1 MKVLVNGL
9 GNIGTT
15 LANTLLEFRDVLNI
29 DTVFVYKNRP
39 EPWLDPDEELLKIRG
54 AVFCLS
60 IDDVLPEIDFL
71 FECRSNAF
79 DLEAIIDQS
88 PKLIGAVAQGG
99 EGDFG
104 IPFMSGVNAVAIYG
118 EPRVH
123 VVSCNTHGFGSI
135 LQLFGGA
142 DLSNIE
148 GADAVVVRRS
158 EDISNHEK
166 LVSANVVVRH
176 KDPLYGTHH
185 GTDLHNLFATIGIDC
200 SVTTSDIT
208 TPSQLMH
215 GLRFA
220 ITLKNDDVIE
230 RIQSGGA
237 VALTEKFDS
246 NRIFELGRRYGFQ
259 GRIFSQSILVTP
271 SLLIHGN
278 TVRGWAFVPQEGNTI
293 LSTVEAFLLQTK
305 SPQAGAAMQVIK
317 NALLQSAW

>member
-15 LANTLLEFRDVLNI
+15 LANTLLEFRATLNI
-29 DTVFVYKNRP
+29 DTVYVYKNRP
-39 EPWLDPDEELLKIRG
+39 QSWLEQDEELLSVRG
-54 AVFCLS
+54 AVFCSS
-60 IDDVLPEIDFL
+60 IDNILPEIDFI
-71 FECRSNAF
+71 FDCRSDAF
-79 DLEAIIDQS
+79 DLEGIITRS
-88 PKLIGAVAQGG
+88 PRLIGAVAQGG
-99 EGDFG
+99 ESDFG
-104 IPFMSGVNAVAIYG
+104 VPFMSGVNAVAIYG
-118 EPRVH
+118 EKRVH

-135 LQLFGGA
+135 LQLFGEP
-142 DLSNIE
+142 DLSNLV
-148 GADAVVVRRS
+148 GADAVIVRRS

-185 GTDLHNLFATIGIDC
+185 GTDLHSLFATIGIDC

-215 GLRFA
+215 SLRFA
-220 ITLKNDDVIE
+220 ITLKNDDVID

-278 TVRGWAFVPQEGNTI
+278 TIRGWAFVPQEGNTI
-293 LSTVEAFLLQTK
+293 ISTIESFLLQTK
-305 SPQAGAAMQVIK
+305 SPKAGATIQTIK
-317 NALLQSAW
+317 DALLQPAW